1 MGKFKIA
8 AAQVGSVRGDITR
21 NLRTH
26 AEAIE
31 VAAEQ
36 GVAVL
41 IFPEL
46 SLTGYEPDLA
56 AELAFEDSDRRM
68 EALGESAKHH
78 QMTVVI
84 GAPLITAGSKP
95 AIGAIVFAPD
105 GSSSTYA
112 KMHLGSSESAYFK
125 PGCEPK
131 IIESHG
137 QSVGL
142 SICADSSATS
152 HPQAYAARGATV
164 YAAGMF
170 LNAEWYETDAPRLAA
185 YAPAYR
191 MLVVMANHAASVGTY
206 RSVGRSAIW
215 APDGTLLVQ
224 AAGTENALV
233 IATCE
238 LGSWSGVVI
247 PL

>member
-95 AIGAIVFAPD
+95 AIGAIVFVAGFSNQAGRHAHEGIFQRPLSETIFSYLVALLVATMLLWLFQRGIEPWTD
-105 GSSSTYA
+105 VVTRVVV
-112 KMHLGSSESAYFK
+112 LGLPAA
-125 PGCEPK
+125 
-131 IIESHG
+131 
-137 QSVGL
+137 VG
-142 SICADSSATS
+142 
-152 HPQAYAARGATV
+152 G
-164 YAAGMF
+164 AAG
-170 LNAEWYETDAPRLAA
+170 RLA
-185 YAPAYR
+185 
-191 MLVVMANHAASVGTY
+191 T
-206 RSVGRSAIW
+206 
-215 APDGTLLVQ
+215 
-224 AAGTENALV
+224 
-233 IATCE
+233 
-238 LGSWSGVVI
+238 
-247 PL
+247 